1 MSSSSRFPTI
11 PLTRLGHPARI
22 LSSLT
27 TDTLEHQS
35 LATDQHS
42 LVADIRNELIEREH
56 ALANRD
62 KKTRVRGSDRRRQ
75 WDEVRE
81 LRRDLRKRFNS
92 IERDVLSDKRVVLST
107 THGAG
112 AKVLDKLEFDVVIID
127 EGKPTCL
134 SLSLFLEAFL

>member
-1 MSSSSRFPTI
+1 MC
-11 PLTRLGHPARI
+11 
-22 LSSLT
+22 
-27 TDTLEHQS
+27 E
-35 LATDQHS
+35 
-42 LVADIRNELIEREH
+42 
-56 ALANRD
+56 
-62 KKTRVRGSDRRRQ
+62 KTRVRGSDRRRQ

-127 EGKPTCL
+127 EGNL
-134 SLSLFLEAFL
+134 LLSLFFFLEEFL